1 MDKIQHIFITPLHN
15 IIRLIRVMQTVQNAK
30 VYNINIISK
39 NIDYLFLFLSIIFY
53 IAIPTNIITI
63 LKNNYKKYLNLKKKE
78 VRIHF

>member
-1 MDKIQHIFITPLHN
+1 
-15 IIRLIRVMQTVQNAK
+15 MQTVQNAK
-30 VYNINIISK
+30 VYKINIISK

>member
-1 MDKIQHIFITPLHN
+1 
-15 IIRLIRVMQTVQNAK
+15 MQTVQNAK

-53 IAIPTNIITI
+53 IAIPTNIIII
-63 LKNNYKKYLNLKKKE
+63 LKNNFNWIIDYIAFKNNYKKYLNLKKKE

>member
-1 MDKIQHIFITPLHN
+1 
-15 IIRLIRVMQTVQNAK
+15 MQTVQNAK

-53 IAIPTNIITI
+53 IAIPTNIITT
-63 LKNNYKKYLNLKKKE
+63 LKNNYKKYLNFKKKE